1 MNPLLTTKTALRA
14 LMRNKLRS
22 LLTVLGI
29 VIGIAAVIAMVG
41 VGQGARE
48 QVRQV
53 FQNMGTNMLVVTSAS
68 QNASGAK
75 SGAGSSMTLTWD
87 DVAAMRS
94 PELTAV
100 AKAAISESA
109 RVQLGA
115 EDQNWN
121 TQVVGTEPDYFAI
134 RAWDVSEGAIFDDAA
149 SQAGAPEVVLGRTVV
164 DNLFGEGANPVG
176 QSVRINGKP
185 FDVVGVL
192 IAKGQSQQGQ
202 DYDDVAFVPARAFE
216 RKIQGGLGGRFRG
229 QVYVSATSDDTT
241 QQAQDQIAGLLRER
255 HHIDE
260 GEDDDFQIRN
270 LADAAA
276 AKQQAADT
284 QTTLL
289 AIVAA
294 VSLVVGGI
302 GVMNI
307 MLVSVVERTREIGVR
322 MAVGARP
329 TDVMMQFLVESLVLA
344 AIGGGLGLLGGW
356 AGAHYMSNRLGW
368 PLLFPE
374 STAVIAV
381 AVSAGV
387 GVVFG
392 LYPAIKASQLDP
404 ITALRYEA

>member
-1 MNPLLTTKTALRA
+1 
-14 LMRNKLRS
+14 
-22 LLTVLGI
+22 
-29 VIGIAAVIAMVG
+29 
-41 VGQGARE
+41 
-48 QVRQV
+48 
-53 FQNMGTNMLVVTSAS
+53 MGTNMLVITSSS
-68 QNASGAK
+68 QKSSGAK
-75 SGAGSSMTLTWD
+75 TGAGSALSLSWD
-87 DVAAMRS
+87 DVAAIRS
-94 PELTAV
+94 GELSAV
-100 AKAAISESA
+100 GKAAISESA
-109 RVQLGA
+109 RVQIGA

-121 TQVVGTEPDYFAI
+121 TQLTGTEPDFFAI
-134 RAWDVSEGAIFDDAA
+134 RAWDVAEGAIFDEEA
-149 SQAGAPEVVLGRTVV
+149 STSGAPEVVLGRTVV

-176 QSVRINGKP
+176 QAVRINGKP
-185 FDVVGVL
+185 FEVVGVL
-192 IAKGQSQQGQ
+192 VAKGQSQQGQ
-202 DYDDVAFVPARAFE
+202 DFDDAAFIPARAFE

-229 QVYVSATSDDTT
+229 QIYVSATSDDTT
-241 QQAQDQIAGLLRER
+241 SQAQDQIAGLLREQ
-255 HHIDE
+255 HHIEE
-260 GEDDDFQIRN
+260 GDDDDFQIRN

-276 AKQQAADT
+276 AKQQTADT

-329 TDVMMQFLVESLVLA
+329 IDVLMQFLVEALVLSA
-344 AIGGGLGLLGGW
+344 LGGGLGLLGGYG
-356 AGAHYMSNRLGW
+356 AGEYLSHKLDW
-368 PLLFPE
+368 PILFP
-374 STAVIAV
+374 SSIAFLAV